1 MRIVKQIRIND
12 EPWTAVDT
20 GKRTATLVYQ
30 GPKYLYLE
38 YDSTT
43 DKVLQLTHIAESTP
57 DLAGALEK
65 LTPIEG
71 RSIVEIN
78 AETSTTAAS
87 YFWDHYELIVTDY
100 VENLE
105 NGETYTYAY
114 SSPSPKLG
122 EIFDFYKMTWG
133 LETGDFDEYK
143 FMLPPVSESEM
154 TESINSILAKVQ
166 ESLANNT
173 SLSASDKT
181 SIEAYIVAM
190 NKFKADMAAGVES
203 WKMAFPICSIPY

>member
-12 EPWTAVDT
+12 EPWSAVDT
-20 GKRTATLVYQ
+20 GKRTATLIYQ

-38 YDSTT
+38 YDGAT
-43 DKVLQLTHIAESTP
+43 DKVLQLTHTAESAP

-65 LTPIEG
+65 LTPVEG
-71 RSIVEIN
+71 RTIVEIN
-78 AETSTTAAS
+78 AETSTIAAS
-87 YFWDHYELIVTDY
+87 YFWDHYELVVADY

-122 EIFDFYKMTWG
+122 EIFNFYKMTWG

-143 FMLPPVSESEM
+143 FMVPPVSEAEM
-154 TESINSILAKVQ
+154 TESINSILGKVQ
-166 ESLANNT
+166 DSLANNA
-173 SLSASDKT
+173 SLTAAERST
-181 SIEAYIVAM
+181 IEDYVVAL
-190 NKFKADMAAGVES
+190 NKFKSDMASGVES
-203 WKMAFPICSIPY
+203 WKMAFPVCRIPY

>member
-1 MRIVKQIRIND
+1 MKVTKQIRIND
-12 EPWTAVDT
+12 EPWSAADT
-20 GKRTATLVYQ
+20 GKRTATLVYT

-38 YDSTT
+38 YCGVT
-43 DKVLQLTHIAESTP
+43 DKVLTLTHFTESSP

-78 AETSTTAAS
+78 AETSTIAAA
-87 YFWDHYELIVTDY
+87 YFWDHYELIVADY
-100 VENLE
+100 VEKLE

-143 FMLPPVSESEM
+143 FMLPACSESEM
-154 TESINSILAKVQ
+154 LESINTIIAKIQ
-166 ESLANNT
+166 DSLANNT
-173 SLSASDKT
+173 SLTDAERN
-181 SIEAYIVAM
+181 SITVYIGEL

-203 WKMAFPICSIPY
+203 YKMGFPICTVAY

>member
-12 EPWTAVDT
+12 EPWSAADT
-20 GKRTATLVYQ
+20 GKRTATLIYQ
-30 GPKYLYLE
+30 GPTYLYLE
-38 YDSTT
+38 YDGAT
-43 DKVLQLTHIAESTP
+43 DKVLQLTHISESAP

-78 AETSTTAAS
+78 AETSTTAAC
-87 YFWDHYELIVTDY
+87 YFLDRYELIVTDY
-100 VENLE
+100 VEKLE

-143 FMLPPVSESEM
+143 FMVAPVSESEM
-154 TESINSILAKVQ
+154 TESINSILVKVQ
-166 ESLANNT
+166 DSLANNT
-173 SLSASDKT
+173 ALSASDRT
-181 SIEAYIVAM
+181 SIEAYIVAL

-203 WKMAFPICSIPY
+203 YKMAFPICSIPY

>member
-1 MRIVKQIRIND
+1 MKIEKQIRIND
-12 EPWTAVDT
+12 EPWSAANT
-20 GKRTATLVYQ
+20 GKRTATLVYN

-38 YDSTT
+38 YDSVT
-43 DKVLQLTHIAESTP
+43 DKVLQPTHIAEFAT

-78 AETSTTAAS
+78 AEISIIAAS
-87 YFWDHYELIVTDY
+87 YFWDNYELTVADY
-100 VENLE
+100 EENLE

-114 SSPSPKLG
+114 TSPNVKLG
-122 EIFDFYKMTWG
+122 EIFDFPKMTWG

-154 TESINSILAKVQ
+154 TESIDLILGKVQ
-166 ESLANNT
+166 DSLANST
-173 SLSASDKT
+173 VLSAADRN
-181 SIEAYIVAM
+181 SIDIYIIAM
-190 NKFKADMAAGVES
+190 NKFKADMASGVES
-203 WKMAFPICSIPY
+203 WKMAFPICSVAY

>member
-12 EPWTAVDT
+12 EPWSAADT

-78 AETSTTAAS
+78 AETSTTAAC

-100 VENLE
+100 VEQLE

-143 FMLPPVSESEM
+143 FMVPPVSESEM

-173 SLSASDKT
+173 SLSARDKT